1 MQSHIKISGEKLGNK
16 GTPRRVLSLWFKN
29 NKTKKTTKKNPTTHN
44 NTTTTKGHLCQQL
57 LVVAVQKDVQDRIT
71 S

>member
-16 GTPRRVLSLWFKN
+16 STPRRVLSLWFKN
-29 NKTKKTTKKNPTTHN
+29 NKTKQKQQQQQKYQQH
-44 NTTTTKGHLCQQL
+44 TTTTKGHLCQQL